1 MRRVSTSF
9 PGTMMDATISGT
21 TTLGT
26 TSFDTTTTIS
36 YGGYEYD
43 DHEMFAEKC
52 CLANK
57 DKIRLG
63 HVSDGKFLY
72 ESSTYVQII
81 LSPIHDPLEANLCCG
96 KVLVVSDISQVT
108 TKPIS

>member
-9 PGTMMDATISGT
+9 PGTMMDATTSGT

-26 TSFDTTTTIS
+26 TSFDTTTIS
-36 YGGYEYD
+36 YGGHEYD

-63 HVSDGKFLY
+63 LVSDGKFLY
-72 ESSTYVQII
+72 ESSTYVAGTF
-81 LSPIHDPLEANLCCG
+81 LMS
-96 KVLVVSDISQVT
+96 VT
-108 TKPIS
+108 

>member
-9 PGTMMDATISGT
+9 PGAMMDAMMDASGT

-26 TSFDTTTTIS
+26 TSFDTPTIS

-63 HVSDGKFLY
+63 LVSDGKFLY
-72 ESSTYVQII
+72 ESSTYVAGTFL
-81 LSPIHDPLEANLCCG
+81 LS
-96 KVLVVSDISQVT
+96 VT
-108 TKPIS
+108 